1 MGFWN
6 YLGLAALA
14 NFLFGKKDRTVCD
27 IEPKKFNPP
36 YVEPGLRAR
45 IEKLER
51 FRRHFNATHPNCDY
65 NDLTRDEL
73 EDLRDEYVDM
83 ECDDIGCG
91 CGYDAGYGYNSDPDY
106 GCGCDS
112 GYDYDSDDANY

>member
-1 MGFWN
+1 
-6 YLGLAALA
+6 
-14 NFLFGKKDRTVCD
+14 
-27 IEPKKFNPP
+27 
-36 YVEPGLRAR
+36 
-45 IEKLER
+45 
-51 FRRHFNATHPNCDY
+51 
-65 NDLTRDEL
+65 
-73 EDLRDEYVDM
+73 M